1 MANRRSGGMGGPR
14 GNRGFSQPS
23 YQGSPW
29 QGQQN
34 SQGLMSQ
41 ISNPHQLALAL
52 SNLLQTQ
59 HNNPP
64 SLLSLNTSGFS
75 NQDRGFGYGN
85 RSRDMRR
92 VEPYS
97 KVCYFLYQIC

>member
-14 GNRGFSQPS
+14 GNRGSYSQHS
-23 YQGSPW
+23 SFQGSPW
-29 QGQQN
+29 QGGQN

-41 ISNPHQLALAL
+41 ISSNPQQLALAL
-52 SNLLQTQ
+52 SSLLQPQ
-59 HNNPP
+59 QNNPP

-75 NQDRGFGYGN
+75 SQNQGFGRFG
-85 RSRDMRR
+85 RSREMRR

-97 KVCYFLYQIC
+97 KV